1 MSHSHRK
8 MHAYGE
14 RDHGGSYVLY
24 DYEFSHNHTTSV
36 TIRRW
41 KRHLKKYDR
50 RASKKLCKSILAD
63 MVEW

>member
-24 DYEFSHNHTTSV
+24 DYEFSHNHTTSA

-41 KRHLKKYDR
+41 ERD
-50 RASKKLCKSILAD
+50 ILRSMIEELLRNFANQF
-63 MVEW
+63 

>member
-24 DYEFSHNHTTSV
+24 DYEFSHNHTTSA

-41 KRHLKKYDR
+41 ERET
-50 RASKKLCKSILAD
+50 S
-63 MVEW
+63 